1 MKIKHGIVVLILACL
16 AVPLTASAHG
26 PKDLPDD
33 PQLLNQYKEGYAA
46 YQQSD
51 YATAL
56 AKWLPLAEQGSP
68 AAQLFIGFMY
78 ANGQG
83 RPKDDAAAAKW
94 YAEAAER
101 DNTVAQV
108 RLAILYRD
116 GSGVAV
122 DRVKAL
128 FWVKMAGRTEN
139 HMQKIARA
147 LQLPLEVVMTREEI
161 AAAERLFAR
170 GSDNH

>member
-1 MKIKHGIVVLILACL
+1 MALKCPIPGLILAL
-16 AVPLTASAHG
+16 AVPLAALAHG

-33 PQLLNQYKEGYAA
+33 PKLLKQYQEGYAA
-46 YQQSD
+46 YQQKN

-56 AKWLPLAEQGSP
+56 DKWRPLAEKGSS
-68 AAQLFIGFMY
+68 AAQLFLGFMH

-83 RPKDDAAAAKW
+83 LPKDDAAAAKW

-101 DNTVAQV
+101 DNTLAQV
-108 RLAILYRD
+108 RLVIMYRD
-116 GSGVAV
+116 GRGVPA

-128 FWVKMAGRTEN
+128 YLAIQAGRREN

-147 LQLPLEVVMTREEI
+147 LQRSLEKGMTKDEI
-161 AAAERLFAR
+161 NAAARLSAK
-170 GSDNH
+170 GGDKH

>member
-1 MKIKHGIVVLILACL
+1 MLRHSIVGLILACL
-16 AVPLTASAHG
+16 AVPLAALAHG

-33 PQLLNQYKEGYAA
+33 PKLLNQYKEGHAA

-51 YATAL
+51 YATAH
-56 AKWLPLAEQGSP
+56 AKWLPLAEQGSS

-83 RPKDDAAAAKW
+83 RPRDEAAAAEW
-94 YAEAAER
+94 YGEAAER

-116 GSGVAV
+116 GSGVQA
-122 DRVKAL
+122 DRVKSL

-139 HMQKIARA
+139 HMQKIAQA
-147 LQLPLEVVMTREEI
+147 LQHALEEAMTKEEI
-161 AAAERLFAR
+161 AAAERLFAKGADDR
-170 GSDNH
+170 

>member
-1 MKIKHGIVVLILACL
+1 MTIKYSIVGLILAV
-16 AVPLTASAHG
+16 AVPLTALAHG

-33 PQLLNQYKEGYAA
+33 PKLLNQYKEGYAA

-56 AKWLPLAEQGSP
+56 AKWLPLAEQGSS

-78 ANGQG
+78 ASGQG
-83 RPKDDAAAAKW
+83 RPRDDAAAAKW
-94 YAEAAER
+94 YGEAAER

-116 GSGVAV
+116 GSGVPA

-139 HMQKIARA
+139 HMQKIAQALRRA
-147 LQLPLEVVMTREEI
+147 LEEAMTREEI
-161 AAAERLFAR
+161 AAAGRLFAK
-170 GSDNH
+170 GADDH